1 MLLDDFVNDEKRS
14 FGDRKTFV
22 ELLVKDMTS
31 KLGYSAK
38 HLNGKDSPPKN
49 LDFRV
54 AYQKVAQ
61 EMLLD
66 SSKMS
71 EQSDFFKLAKKDV
84 TPSTNQPNAY
94 FMRGLAYMIN
104 EPMIRDQDA
113 EQKRAWKRSQWF
125 CLRSY

>member
-1 MLLDDFVNDEKRS
+1 MA
-14 FGDRKTFV
+14 KTA
-22 ELLVKDMTS
+22 L
-31 KLGYSAK
+31 Y
-38 HLNGKDSPPKN
+38 KN

-54 AYQKVAQ
+54 AYQKDAQ

-94 FMRGLAYMIN
+94 FMRGLSYMIN

-113 EQKRAWKRSQWF
+113 YQKRAWKRSQWF